1 MNAIRNYLDNMFRN
15 LPNTEEV
22 RRAKSELLQMMEDK
36 YEELIAEGKTENE
49 AVGIVI
55 SEFGNLDELAE
66 SLGISEAVTENPS
79 EDKPMLSL
87 DRVKEYLGM
96 ISLRSI
102 LTPLGIALCIFSVA
116 FNIIADVIPGLNL
129 EALGVSAMFLAIGAA
144 VGLFIY
150 SSIKRKDFAEV
161 YRKECSLSIEG
172 AEYVRGE
179 RNGFKSGYGLMS
191 SIGICLCILSI
202 INPILFGSI
211 PYVSG
216 DIGAVMFFL
225 FIALGVFLIS
235 SANSKMNGYDKILEL
250 NESGKMS
257 EEFVPK
263 SDRKVNK
270 APIIICAVAA
280 VAIALTVGG
289 IRITKSIIKSLPVVT
304 NFDFS
309 GSGIMDVMETTY
321 DLTEN
326 NEEYG
331 DISSMKFDLR
341 ACSIDFDIKDGSGLI
356 SLEYSGDKKLK
367 PEATFEN
374 GKLVVTQKGNLT
386 NYEFGIHS
394 TDYPKLVITLGKD
407 VNLSNIEMKINAGD
421 IHMDGVAAD
430 YFYGDFNAGNIII
443 DDCVIRK
450 ADIDADA
457 GNIEIDDSDFK
468 ILKIDADAG
477 NIEIKGTAL
486 EDVDINTDFGNV
498 EIYDIGDLDAY
509 NMNINVDAG
518 LLQVGHSSGIGR
530 KYQHAGSG
538 SGSIN
543 INVDAGNIEIK

>member
-116 FNIIADVIPGLNL
+116 FNIIAEAIPGLDL

-150 SSIKRKDFAEV
+150 SSIKKKEFAEV

-172 AEYVRGE
+172 AECVRGE

-202 INPILFGSI
+202 INPIIFGSI
-211 PYVSG
+211 PYISG
-216 DIGAVMFFL
+216 DFGAVMFFL
-225 FIALGVFLIS
+225 FIALGVFLIT
-235 SANSKMNGYDKILEL
+235 SANFKMNGYDNILEL

-270 APIIICAVAA
+270 TPIIICAIAA
-280 VAIALTVGG
+280 VVIALVVGG
-289 IRITKSIIKSLPVVT
+289 VSVTKAIIKSLPVIT
-304 NFDFS
+304 KFDNS
-309 GSGIMDVMETTY
+309 GSGFVDMMETTY

-326 NEEYG
+326 GEEYG
-331 DISSMKFDLR
+331 DISSMKFDLK
-341 ACSIDFDIKDGSGLI
+341 ACSIEFDIKEGSGLI
-356 SLEYSGDKKLK
+356 GLEYSGENKYM
-367 PEATFEN
+367 PEVTFEN
-374 GKLVVTQKGNLT
+374 GKLVAAQKGNYN
-386 NYEFGIHS
+386 NYSFGIHS
-394 TDYPKLVITLGKD
+394 TEFPKLRITLGTD
-407 VNLSNIEMKINAGD
+407 VKLSNIEMKINAGD

-430 YFYGDFNAGNIII
+430 YFYGDFDAGNIII

-457 GNIEIDDSDFK
+457 GNIEIDDSDFQ
-468 ILKIDADAG
+468 ILKINTDAG

-486 EDVDINTDFGNV
+486 ADVDIDTDFGNV
-498 EIYDIGDLDAY
+498 EISDIGDIDAY
-509 NMNINVDAG
+509 DMEIHVDAG
-518 LLQVGHSSGIGR
+518 IVQVGDSSGIGR
-530 KYQHAGSG
+530 KYNHNGSGAGS
-538 SGSIN
+538 IK
-543 INVDAGNIEIK
+543 INVDAGNIEIR